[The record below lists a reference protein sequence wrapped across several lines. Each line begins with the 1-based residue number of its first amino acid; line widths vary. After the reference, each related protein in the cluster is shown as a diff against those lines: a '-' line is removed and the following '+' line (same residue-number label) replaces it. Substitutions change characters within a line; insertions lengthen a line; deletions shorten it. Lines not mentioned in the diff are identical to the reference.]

1 MTKDALHPFSEGI
14 LTWYPA
20 HARDLPWRQTQD
32 PYVIWLSEIILQQ
45 TRVAQGLPYF
55 HKLLTVFPSIYD
67 LAEAD
72 EALLFRNWQG
82 LGYYSRARNL
92 HKTSKIIVGQYG
104 GKFPDSYRELVKLP
118 GIGPYTAAAIASFA
132 FGEAVPVVDGNVFR
146 ILARYFGI
154 ETDIMHSSARG
165 EFTEI
170 AQSLIPPSHAAT
182 FNQAIME
189 FGSLQCSPVPNCL
202 TCPLRVSCNAWS
214 TKRTVT
220 LPIKS
225 KGKAPRDRFFNYF
238 IVVQRNRFLV
248 HRRSERD
255 IWQGLWEFVQHETSH
270 ASELAEAIIP
280 FKELLTF
287 PVSEL
292 HAPAK
297 HLLSHQRIFSRAWF
311 IQVPDNVNLNLPG
324 DFQWMDAQEFEKCG
338 KPVLILNLITDN
350 LVLHEWLNP

>member
-1 MTKDALHPFSEGI
+1 MTKDNLHPFSEAI
-14 LTWYPA
+14 LSWYTSN
-20 HARDLPWRQTQD
+20 ARDLPWRQTQD

-55 HKLLTVFPSIYD
+55 HKLLLAFPTINH

-92 HKTSKIIVGQYG
+92 HKTAKLVAHQYHG
-104 GKFPDSYRELVKLP
+104 LFPRTYHELVKLP

-154 ETDIMHSSARG
+154 ETDIMHSSARK

-170 AQSLIPPSHAAT
+170 AQQLIPTAYAAT

-189 FGSLQCSPVPNCL
+189 FGSLQCSPVPNCG
-202 TCPLRVSCNAWS
+202 TCPLRLSCVAFE
-214 TKRTVT
+214 TQRTQS

-225 KGKAPRDRFFNYF
+225 KSKAPRNRYFNYF
-238 IVVQRNRFLV
+238 IVVQRNKFLV
-248 HRRSERD
+248 RMRSEKD
-255 IWQGLWEFVQHETSH
+255 IWQGLWEFVQHETDYAADLPDAIGPFENLLSFPRE
-270 ASELAEAIIP
+270 ELQ
-280 FKELLTF
+280 
-287 PVSEL
+287 
-292 HAPAK
+292 APAK
-297 HLLSHQRIFSRAWF
+297 HLLSHQRIFTRAWL
-311 IQVPDNVNLNLPG
+311 IQVPDIVDIPVPEN
-324 DFQWMDAQEFEKCG
+324 FQWMDAQDFENCG

-350 LVLHEWLNP
+350 LVLHEWLHA